1 MEPLKL
7 KVGAGAASSSC
18 AMATKPVISAKVV
31 KKVFLIKFIII
42 VFN

>member
-1 MEPLKL
+1 MEPLKP

-31 KKVFLIKFIII
+31 KKIF
-42 VFN
+42 FNKIHNNSV